1 MDELRKKRYRD
12 KINYVINS
20 LNVLLVEPKNE
31 LEKRG
36 IFYSLQTSIESVIDL
51 IAMSVKDLGIPV
63 QDDENNISEIINK
76 RKLNEKLGNDLKKA
90 NGMRNIIVHRYN
102 GIDEE
107 IILDSVEIVKD
118 LLIKWLDI
126 IEEMLKDIDKD

>member
-12 KINYVINS
+12 KINYIIDS
-20 LNVLLVEPKNE
+20 LEVLPIEPKNE

-51 IAMSVKDLGIPV
+51 IAMAIKDLGIPV
-63 QDDENNISEIINK
+63 GEDENNISEIIK
-76 RKLNEKLGNDLKKA
+76 IREVESKLGEDLKRA

-102 GIDEE
+102 KIEEE
-107 IILDSVEIVKD
+107 IILDSVKDVKT
-118 LLIKWLDI
+118 LLMKWLDI
-126 IEEMLKDIDKD
+126 IEELLEEFDKS